1 MKTPI
6 FIRRWRGLL
15 LPALL
20 LLPLVLALGSSRQAG
35 ADPFVDPA
43 FQAVWTRNDGPVAAG
58 TVARSWTWGPAPG
71 AAKREAYAEGQ
82 GGVRLVQYFDKGRM
96 EINNPGADPA
106 APFYVTSGLL
116 TVELISGR
124 MQTGNNQFEIRAPV
138 LIPLAGDRDDS
149 NAPTYAA
156 FRAVSS
162 VPGADHPAGDDT
174 GRAIL
179 AHIDR
184 NGKVT
189 PEPDTRPPATVRY
202 AYYEPLT
209 HHNVADVFWNFLG
222 SSGPIQ
228 VNGRTTQGPL
238 FAPWFAVSGLPIS
251 EAYWA
256 TVKIAGKPADVLI
269 QAFERRVLTYV
280 PSQPK
285 DWQVEMGNIGL
296 HYFEWRYGGGPAA
309 QPGVSPPPGP
319 PAGPPA
325 LAQIAITGIV
335 VGKSGLDLNEQSVT
349 LVNRGAAPVLMTGWR
364 LVSPKNDHV
373 DIYTF
378 PQDFTLPAGA
388 QVVVHAGQGFDG
400 NGNLYMRRITWLFDA
415 TGFDGVIL
423 YDNLGREVT
432 RYFLQQGA
440 VPTAPAPAATA
451 PPTATEEPG
460 AGVTDTPEPTDTPE
474 SGDITATATPG
485 SRSGTPTATVT
496 PGGTVTVT
504 ATPGARTA
512 TATATA
518 TP

>member
-6 FIRRWRGLL
+6 FIRRWRV
-15 LPALL
+15 PALL
-20 LLPLVLALGSSRQAG
+20 VLLALPVLLALGPSRQAG

-43 FQAVWTRNDGPVAAG
+43 FQAVWERNDGPVAGGA
-58 TVARSWTWGPAPG
+58 VARSWTWGPAPG

-96 EINNPGADPA
+96 EINNPTADPA
-106 APFYVTSGLL
+106 SPFYVTSGLL

-124 MQTGNNQFEIRAPV
+124 MQTGNNQFEIHAPV
-138 LIPLAGDRDDS
+138 LIPLAGDRDDA

-162 VPGADHPAGDDT
+162 VPGADHPAPDNT
-174 GRAIL
+174 GRAVI
-179 AHIDR
+179 ARIDR
-184 NGKVT
+184 DGNVT
-189 PEPDTRPPATVRY
+189 PEPDTRPPAQVLN

-209 HHNVADVFWNFLG
+209 HHNVADVFWRFLG

-228 VNGRTTQGPL
+228 AGGQATQGPL

-280 PSQPK
+280 PSQPQ

-296 HYFEWRYGGGPAA
+296 HYFEWRYGGGPAP
-309 QPGVSPPPGP
+309 QPGVSP

-325 LAQIAITGIV
+325 LAQLAITGIV
-335 VGKSGLDLNEQSVT
+335 VGKSGLDLNEQTVT
-349 LVNRGAAPVLMTGWR
+349 LENRGAAPVLMTGWR

-388 QVVVHAGQGFDG
+388 QVAVHAGQGFDG
-400 NGNLYMRRITWLFDA
+400 NGNLYMRRVTWLFDA

-423 YDNLGREVT
+423 YDNVGREVT

-440 VPTAPAPAATA
+440 VPTAPAPAAS
-451 PPTATEEPG
+451 PQPTEEPP
-460 AGVTDTPEPTDTPE
+460 ADATDTPEPTDTPE
-474 SGDITATATPG
+474 AGDTTATPTPE
-485 SRSGTPTATVT
+485 SDNDTPTVTVT
-496 PGGTVTVT
+496 PGTPTVT
-504 ATPGARTA
+504 ATPGTRTA
-512 TATATA
+512 TATATK